1 MEGVRPVCALAPGVM
16 GETGFEVA
24 ELTAS
29 LLRGGEFASVIAVDA
44 LAARSMT
51 RLGRTIQLSD
61 SGISPGSG
69 VLNSRAALSRET
81 LGVPVFAVGIPTVV
95 DAAALCE
102 EGEESRE
109 PLMATPRDI
118 DRIIE
123 QGAAIL
129 AEGINRA
136 LQPALDPDEL
146 SALLS

>member
-1 MEGVRPVCALAPGVM
+1 M
-16 GETGFEVA
+16 
-24 ELTAS
+24 
-29 LLRGGEFASVIAVDA
+29 
-44 LAARSMT
+44 
-51 RLGRTIQLSD
+51 
-61 SGISPGSG
+61 
-69 VLNSRAALSRET
+69 
-81 LGVPVFAVGIPTVV
+81 V

-136 LQPALDPDEL
+136 LQPTLDPDEL